1 MSRFDLENFLPYQL
15 AVLSQRVSEGFA
27 RHYRDRFGINVAE
40 WRVVAHLSQQDA
52 VSVREICRRV
62 NMDKPKVSRAASRL
76 EAAGFVRKEENPSDR
91 RLVKLSLTAAGHAM
105 IAELAPI
112 AQSYETEL
120 AALMGAPDFMRFRDL
135 VERLNSGLAERAPGG
150 GGDA

>member
-40 WRVVAHLSQQDA
+40 WRVVAHLGQQDA

-76 EAAGFVRKEENPSDR
+76 EAAGYVRKETNPSDR

-112 AQSYETEL
+112 ARAYEEEL
-120 AALMGAPDFMRFRDL
+120 AALMGVPDFARFRDL